1 MSRMRRLKPVPTRV
15 AAGLAI
21 ALALSPAPGVAQDA
35 AISAERA
42 AVFAR
47 MLDAPSDRALM
58 LQYARLSVRM
68 RDYEAA
74 VSTLERLID
83 LEPGNAEA
91 RVELGAAYYAL
102 GSYAVAE
109 YHLNAAAASGAL
121 TPAQRQAVEAYRAAA
136 GERDAPS
143 RFSGSLSAG
152 VASVDGTAG
161 FLGAARLDWRID
173 MGDANATDW
182 VTEAAFTT
190 YAIDAGADATDTRRL
205 RLRTGPE
212 LRLTGDA
219 YGARLQPYLELEAVR
234 YPDAPASDFD
244 ALSLG
249 FAYQNPL
256 SAEWAVFA
264 DGSIGWGELRATG
277 GEIDLH
283 ALDVGLIHRP
293 ARETLL
299 RLTFGYEA
307 EDTATRDEDTRGLRA
322 DASHTFDGIAGR
334 DWTAGGFASVDWRD
348 ITDGGVPADET
359 VRGAGLFLRAS
370 IAEDLFVEAR
380 GSHVSRDGAA
390 RRDETILSMRLG
402 WEF

>member
-1 MSRMRRLKPVPTRV
+1 MTISRRLTSASV
-15 AAGLAI
+15 AMAAAILLAPP
-21 ALALSPAPGVAQDA
+21 PAAAQDA

-91 RVELGAAYYAL
+91 RVELAAAYYAL

-109 YHLNAAAASGAL
+109 YHLTAAAASGAL
-121 TPAQRQAVEAYRAAA
+121 TPAQRQTVEAYRAASQ
-136 GERDAPS
+136 ERDAPS
-143 RFSGSLSAG
+143 RFSGALSAG
-152 VASVDGTAG
+152 VVSVDGTTG
-161 FLGAARLDWRID
+161 FLGTAQLDWRID

-182 VTEAAFTT
+182 VTEAAFST
-190 YAIDAGADATDTRRL
+190 YALDAGTDANDTRRL

-212 LRLTGDA
+212 LRLTGEA
-219 YGARLQPYLELEAVR
+219 FGARIQPYLELEAVR

-244 ALSLG
+244 ALRLG
-249 FAYQNPL
+249 LAYQNPL
-256 SAEWAVFA
+256 SAQWSVFA

-277 GEIDLH
+277 AEIDLH
-283 ALDVGLIHRP
+283 EIDLGLIWRP

-299 RLTFGYEA
+299 RLTFSYEA
-307 EDTATRDEDTRGLRA
+307 EDTATRTEDTRGIRA
-322 DASHTFDGIAGR
+322 DMRHRFDGMAGR
-334 DWTAGGFASVDWRD
+334 DWTAGGFAFADWRD
-348 ITDGGVPADET
+348 ITDAGVPSDET
-359 VRGAGLFLRAS
+359 VRGAGLFVRAYV
-370 IAEDLFVEAR
+370 AEDLFVEAR

-390 RRDETILSMRLG
+390 RRDDTILSMRLG